1 MSDTSKGSALSDLFY
16 RNPRLT
22 VLAIGFIVV
31 AGLAALQTL
40 ARQEDPTMTRRFA
53 QVETVLPGATAARV
67 EALIT
72 EKLEGKLRE
81 ISEIRE
87 LRSMSRAGR
96 SIIIIQLADKVGPDT
111 ADIVWSE
118 IRDKLAET
126 EADLPAGAGR
136 PTLEVREPIAST
148 LVVAF
153 TWDGAGEVQLGMLT
167 RLARDLETRLA
178 NVGGTRETTLYGQA
192 VEEIRIHVD
201 AHALAAADLTA
212 ERLADRIAAAD
223 TRMPAGRLQGRDSE
237 LLVEVMGELDST
249 ERIAGIPVQRLAT
262 GEVLRVG
269 DLADVR
275 KANRDP
281 APAMAFHQGQR
292 AVIIGVVMEPDQ
304 RIDFWVA
311 NARAVIDRYRDTL
324 PPQINLEVIFDQN
337 VYTGGRL
344 AELSLNL
351 AAALLLIMGLLLFFM
366 GVRSAITVGVALPLS
381 MAMVLSGLMFM
392 NIPLHQMSVTGLII
406 ALGLL
411 IDNAIVV
418 VEEYKLRRR
427 RGMVIAEAIG
437 NSIKRLFVPLAAS
450 TATTVFAFLPV
461 AFSPGATGEFTGAIA
476 ISVVLSVSSSF
487 LLAMTIVPAIA
498 GYMERRFPL
507 PATEAG
513 AKPRWW
519 VSGFSHA
526 GLRDAYAASLDAVLK
541 RPLLG
546 IGVGLLL
553 PLIGFVM
560 ASTLTMQFFPP
571 VDRDQ
576 FQIQMTLPAEAS
588 IGETRRNVERLRDI
602 LYEYDVIER
611 DAFFLGE
618 SAPRVFYNT
627 IGNNDGVASFA
638 GGFIGTRSARAT
650 LELLPELQR
659 RLSREFPNARVLALP
674 FEQGPPFDAP
684 IEVRVV
690 GDDLAVLRRIGE
702 QLRSLM
708 AATEGVTYTSS
719 TLDRAEPK
727 LAVHPD
733 ENRAAQAG
741 LVLAELPAQLN
752 TSLSGH
758 PAGFVMEGIHELPV
772 TVRYAE
778 GSRSHPGNLAS
789 LPIVAS
795 NGPGRGYTGIP
806 LEQLAR
812 IQLEPA
818 ASTIERF
825 QGERI
830 NMVQGFLL
838 PYVLPAGAL
847 SRFEQKLAE
856 SGVDLPARYRLE
868 LGGEAE
874 ERNESVGNL
883 LRTFALFM
891 LLMVAVIVLS
901 LNSFRH
907 AAIIGLVG
915 FLSIGLALF
924 GVRLFGWPLGFT
936 AMIGTLGLVGLA
948 INGAIIVLS
957 ALKADA
963 QATAGDLTRCREVVL
978 DSTRHI
984 VSTTVTTI
992 GGFLPLIIF
1001 GGTFWPPLAT
1011 AIAGGVAGSAILA
1024 LYMVPAIFAA
1034 LLPKQA
1040 SIAAGVE
1047 DDDAT
1052 GPVAVQA
1059 ANWR

>member
-1 MSDTSKGSALSDLFY
+1 MNRPALADMFY

-22 VLAIGFIVV
+22 ILAVGFILV

-53 QVETVLPGATAARV
+53 QVETTLPGATAARV
-67 EALIT
+67 EALVT

-81 ISEIRE
+81 IAEIRE
-87 LRSMSRAGR
+87 LRSLSRAGR
-96 SIIIIQLADKVGPDT
+96 SIIIVQLSDKVGPDT

-118 IRDKLAET
+118 VRDKLAEA
-126 EADLPAGAGR
+126 EPDLPAAAGR

-153 TWDGAGEVQLGMLT
+153 TWQGAGEPQVSMLT

-178 NVGGTRETTLYGQA
+178 NVPGTRETTLYGEVA
-192 VEEIRIHVD
+192 EEVRVSVD
-201 AHALAAADLTA
+201 AMALAAADLSA

-223 TRMPAGRLQGRDSE
+223 TRSPAGRLQGRDSE
-237 LLVEVMGELDST
+237 LLVEVMGELDSS
-249 ERIAGIPVQRLAT
+249 ERIAAIPVQRLAT

-275 KANRDP
+275 KTSRDP
-281 APAMAFHQGQR
+281 PATMSFDNGRR
-292 AVIIGVVMEPDQ
+292 AVTIGVVMEPAQ
-304 RIDFWVA
+304 RIDHWVRD
-311 NARAVIDRYRDTL
+311 ARAVIDRYRDNL
-324 PPQINLEVIFDQN
+324 PPQIGLEVIYDQN
-337 VYTGGRL
+337 EFTGARL
-344 AELSLNL
+344 AELTTNL
-351 AAALLLIMGLLLFFM
+351 VTALVIIMVLLVFFM

-392 NIPLHQMSVTGLII
+392 DIPLHQMSVTGLII

-427 RGMVIAEAIG
+427 RGKAITDAIG
-437 NSIKRLFVPLAAS
+437 DSVKRLFIPLAAS

-461 AFSPGATGEFTGAIA
+461 AFSPGATGEFTGTIA

-487 LLAMTIVPAIA
+487 LLAMTVVPAVA
-498 GYMERRFPL
+498 GFMERRFPL
-507 PATEAG
+507 KEDG
-513 AKPRWW
+513 AYGGWW

-526 GLRDAYAASLDAVLK
+526 GLRRAYAASLDAVLK
-541 RPLLG
+541 RPALG
-546 IGVGLLL
+546 IGVGLAL
-553 PLIGFVM
+553 PVIGFVL

-571 VDRDQ
+571 VDRNQ
-576 FQIQMTLPAEAS
+576 FQIQMTLPAETS
-588 IGETRRNVERLRDI
+588 IAETRRNVERLREI
-602 LYEYDVIER
+602 LYEYDAIES

-638 GGFIGTRSARAT
+638 GGFVGTRSARAT
-650 LELLPELQR
+650 RELLPELQQ
-659 RLSREFPNARVLALP
+659 RLTAEFPNGRVLALP

-690 GDDLAVLRRIGE
+690 GEDLAVLRNIGE
-702 QLRSLM
+702 RIRSVL
-708 AATEGVTYTSS
+708 AGTEGVTYTGAS
-719 TLDRAEPK
+719 LDRAEPK
-727 LAVHPD
+727 LAVYPD

-741 LVLAELPAQLN
+741 LTLADLPAQLN

-758 PAGFVMEGIHELPV
+758 PAGIVMEGIHELAIR
-772 TVRYAE
+772 VRYADDA
-778 GSRSHPGNLAS
+778 RSSPAS
-789 LPIVAS
+789 LAGLPVVAAGG
-795 NGPGRGYTGIP
+795 NGSGFAGIP

-812 IQLEPA
+812 LTLEPA

-830 NMVQGFLL
+830 NTVQGFLL
-838 PYVLPAGAL
+838 PYVLPASAL
-847 SRFEQKLAE
+847 ARFEQRLGE
-856 SGVDLPARYRLE
+856 SGLDLPAGYRLE

-874 ERNESVGNL
+874 ERGESVGNL
-883 LRTFALFM
+883 MRTFVLFM

-915 FLSIGLALF
+915 FLSVGLALF

-936 AMIGTLGLVGLA
+936 ALIGTLGLVGLA

-963 QATAGDLTRCREVVL
+963 EAAAGDRLRCREVVM

-992 GGFLPLIIF
+992 GGFLPLILF

-1024 LYMVPAIFAA
+1024 LYLVPAIFIALIPRRRREPEAA
-1034 LLPKQA
+1034 VEEVTPPLRA
-1040 SIAAGVE
+1040 IAL
-1047 DDDAT
+1047 
-1052 GPVAVQA
+1052 
-1059 ANWR
+1059 R

>member
-1 MSDTSKGSALSDLFY
+1 MSGTTQGSALTDLFY

-22 VLAIGFIVV
+22 VLAVGFILV

-67 EALIT
+67 EALVT

-81 ISEIRE
+81 IAEIRE

-96 SIIIIQLADKVGPDT
+96 SIIIIQLADKVGADT

-126 EADLPAGAGR
+126 EPDLPAGAGR

-153 TWDGAGEVQLGMLT
+153 TWNGAGEPQLGMLT

-178 NVGGTRETTLYGQA
+178 NVAGTRETTLYGEA

-223 TRMPAGRLQGRDSE
+223 TRSPAGRLQGGNSE

-275 KANRDP
+275 KINRDP
-281 APAMAFHQGQR
+281 PPTMAFHQGQR
-292 AVIIGVVMEPDQ
+292 AVTLGVVMEPDQ
-304 RIDFWVA
+304 RIDLWVA
-311 NARAVIDRYRDTL
+311 HARAVIERYRDNL
-324 PPQINLEVIFDQN
+324 PPQIGLEVIFDQN

-351 AAALLLIMGLLLFFM
+351 ATALVLIMVLLVFFM

-427 RGMVIAEAIG
+427 RGLAITDAIG
-437 NSIKRLFVPLAAS
+437 NSVKRLFVPLAAS

-498 GYMERRFPL
+498 GHMERRFPL
-507 PATEAG
+507 PKAG
-513 AKPRWW
+513 SGQRWW

-526 GLRDAYAASLDAVLK
+526 RLRDAYARSLDAVLA

-546 IGVGLLL
+546 IGIGLTL
-553 PLIGFVM
+553 PIIGFAM
-560 ASTLTMQFFPP
+560 ASTLTLQFFPP
-571 VDRDQ
+571 VDRNQ

-588 IGETRRNVERLRDI
+588 IFETRRNVERLREV
-602 LYEYDVIER
+602 LYEYDVIET

-638 GGFIGTRSARAT
+638 SGFIGTRSARAT
-650 LELLPELQR
+650 LELLPELQQ

-684 IEVRVV
+684 IEVRVI
-690 GDDLAVLRRIGE
+690 GEDLAVLRELGE
-702 QLRSLM
+702 RLRSLM
-708 AATEGVTYTSS
+708 AATEGVTYTGA

-727 LAVHPD
+727 LAVYPD

-741 LVLAELPAQLN
+741 LVLADLPAQLN
-752 TSLSGH
+752 TSLSGR
-758 PAGFVMEGIHELPV
+758 PAGIVMEGIHELPV

-778 GSRSHPGNLAS
+778 GSRSDPANLAS

-795 NGPGRGYTGIP
+795 NGPGGGYTGIP

-812 IQLEPA
+812 MQLEPA

-847 SRFEQKLAE
+847 GHFEQKLAD
-856 SGVDLPARYRLE
+856 SGLALPAGYRLE
-868 LGGEAE
+868 FGGEAE

-883 LRTFALFM
+883 LRTFVLFM

-901 LNSFRH
+901 LNSFRR

-915 FLSIGLALF
+915 FLSVGLALF

-957 ALKADA
+957 ALKGDPDA
-963 QATAGDLTRCREVVL
+963 AAGDLMRCREVVL

-992 GGFLPLIIF
+992 GGFLPLILF

-1024 LYMVPAIFAA
+1024 LYLVPAIFVAM
-1034 LLPKQA
+1034 LSKQSA
-1040 SIAAGVE
+1040 VAEHADE
-1047 DDDAT
+1047 EELT
-1052 GPVAVQA
+1052 GPVALQA
-1059 ANWR
+1059 VVWR

>member
-1 MSDTSKGSALSDLFY
+1 MTNGSMKGSALSDLFY

-22 VLAIGFIVV
+22 MLAIAFIVV

-67 EALIT
+67 EALVT
-72 EKLEGKLRE
+72 EKIEGKLRA
-81 ISEIRE
+81 IAEIRE

-118 IRDKLAET
+118 IRDKLSET
-126 EADLPAGAGR
+126 ESDLPMGASR
-136 PTLEVREPIAST
+136 PLLEVREPIAST
-148 LVVAF
+148 LVVAL
-153 TWDGAGEVQLGMLT
+153 TWNSAGEPQFGMLT
-167 RLARDLETRLA
+167 RVATDLETRLA
-178 NVGGTRETTLYGQA
+178 NVSGTRETTLYGQA
-192 VEEIRIHVD
+192 LEEVQIEVD
-201 AHALAAADLTA
+201 AQALAAVALTA
-212 ERLADRIAAAD
+212 ERLAERIAAAD
-223 TRMPAGRLQGRDSE
+223 TRMPAGRLQGRASE

-249 ERIAGIPVQRLAT
+249 ERIAAIPVQRLST

-269 DLADVR
+269 DIADVR

-281 APAMAFHQGQR
+281 APTMTFHQGQR
-292 AVIIGVVMEPDQ
+292 AVAIGVVMEPDQ

-311 NARAVIDRYRDTL
+311 NARAVIDRYRADL
-324 PPQINLEVIFDQN
+324 PPQIGLEVIFDQN

-344 AELSLNL
+344 TELSLNL
-351 AAALLLIMGLLLFFM
+351 ATALLLIMALLLFFM
-366 GVRSAITVGVALPLS
+366 GVRSAITVGIALPLS
-381 MAMVLSGLMFM
+381 MAMVLSGLMLM

-418 VEEYKLRRR
+418 TEEYKQRRR
-427 RGMVIAEAIG
+427 RGLAIADAIG
-437 NSIKRLFVPLAAS
+437 NSVERLFVPLAAS

-487 LLAMTIVPAIA
+487 LLAMTVVPAIA
-498 GYMERRFPL
+498 GFIERRFPL
-507 PATEAG
+507 PATG
-513 AKPRWW
+513 AAERWW

-526 GLRDAYAASLDAVLK
+526 GLREAYAASLDAILK

-546 IGVGLLL
+546 IGLGLTL
-553 PLIGFVM
+553 PAIGFVM

-571 VDRDQ
+571 VDRNQ

-588 IGETRRNVERLRDI
+588 IDETRRNVERLREI
-602 LYEYDVIER
+602 LYEYEAIES
-611 DAFFLGE
+611 DTFFLGE

-638 GGFIGTRSARAT
+638 SGFIGTRSARAT
-650 LELLPELQR
+650 IELLPDLQQ

-690 GDDLAVLRRIGE
+690 GEDLAVLRDIGE
-702 QLRSLM
+702 QLRYLM
-708 AATEGVTYTSS
+708 AATEGVTYTGA

-727 LAVHPD
+727 LAIYPD

-758 PAGFVMEGIHELPV
+758 RAGIVMEGIHELPV
-772 TVRYAE
+772 TVRYAAM
-778 GSRSHPGNLAS
+778 SRSRPADLAS
-789 LPIVAS
+789 LPLVAP
-795 NGPGRGYTGIP
+795 NGVGGGYTGIP
-806 LEQLAR
+806 LEHLAR
-812 IQLEPA
+812 MQLEPV

-847 SRFEQKLAE
+847 GRFEQRLSA
-856 SGVDLPARYRLE
+856 SGLDLPAGYRLE

-874 ERNESVGNL
+874 ERRESVGNL
-883 LRTFALFM
+883 LRTFALFL

-915 FLSIGLALF
+915 FLSVGLALF

-957 ALKADA
+957 ALKGDREAA
-963 QATAGDLTRCREVVL
+963 GGDLLRCREVVL

-992 GGFLPLIIF
+992 GGFLPLILF

-1011 AIAGGVAGSAILA
+1011 AIAGGVAGSAVLA
-1024 LYMVPAIFAA
+1024 LYLVPAIFVA
-1034 LLPKQA
+1034 LMPRRA
-1040 SIAAGVE
+1040 IDEESDE
-1047 DDDAT
+1047 HEEAT
-1052 GPVAVQA
+1052 APVALQA
-1059 ANWR
+1059 VVWR

>member
-1 MSDTSKGSALSDLFY
+1 MKRPASPDLFY

-22 VLAIGFIVV
+22 ILAVAFILV

-53 QVETVLPGATAARV
+53 QVETVLPGAASARV
-67 EALIT
+67 ESLVT

-81 ISEIRE
+81 IAEIRE

-96 SIIIIQLADKVGPDT
+96 SIIIVQLADSVGPDT
-111 ADIVWSE
+111 ADIIWSE
-118 IRDKLAET
+118 VRDKLAEA
-126 EADLPAGAGR
+126 EPDLPAGSGR
-136 PTLEVREPIAST
+136 PLLEVREPIAST
-148 LVVAF
+148 LLLAF
-153 TWDGAGEVQLGMLT
+153 TWRGAGEPQLGMLT
-167 RLARDLETRLA
+167 RLATDLETRLA
-178 NVGGTRETTLYGQA
+178 NIAGTRETTLYGEA
-192 VEEIRIHVD
+192 VEEVQIRVD
-201 AHALAAADLTA
+201 AHALAAVDLSA

-223 TRMPAGRLQGRDSE
+223 TRRPAGRLQGGGSE

-269 DLADVR
+269 DIADVR
-275 KANRDP
+275 KGNRDP
-281 APAMAFHQGQR
+281 APTMALHQGRR
-292 AVIIGVVMEPDQ
+292 AVVIGVVMEPDQ
-304 RIDFWVA
+304 RIDYWVA
-311 NARAVIDRYRDTL
+311 NARSVIDRYRNDL
-324 PPQINLEVIFDQN
+324 PSQIGLEVIFDQN

-344 AELSLNL
+344 TDLTVNL
-351 AAALLLIMGLLLFFM
+351 ASALLLIMALLLFFM
-366 GVRSAITVGVALPLS
+366 GLRSAITVGVALPLS

-427 RGMVIAEAIG
+427 RGMAIADAIADAV
-437 NSIKRLFVPLAAS
+437 KRLFVPLAAS

-461 AFSPGATGEFTGAIA
+461 ALSPGATGEFTGAIA

-487 LLAMTIVPAIA
+487 LLAMTVVPAMA

-507 PATEAG
+507 PEPEAR
-513 AKPRWW
+513 PRWW
-519 VSGFSHA
+519 VNGFSHA
-526 GLRDAYAASLDAVLK
+526 GLRDAYAASLDAVLE

-546 IGVGLLL
+546 IGIGLAL
-553 PLIGFVM
+553 PVLGF
-560 ASTLTMQFFPP
+560 ALATTLTMQFFPP

-576 FQIQMTLPAEAS
+576 FQIQMTLPADSS
-588 IGETRRNVERLRDI
+588 IADTRRNVERLREI
-602 LYEYDVIER
+602 LYQFDSIEN
-611 DAFFLGE
+611 DSFFLGE

-638 GGFIGTRSARAT
+638 GGFIGTRSASAT
-650 LELLPELQR
+650 QTLLPALQR
-659 RLSREFPNARVLALP
+659 RLSDEFPNARVLALP

-684 IEVRVV
+684 IEVRVI
-690 GDDLAVLRRIGE
+690 GEELSVLRAIGE
-702 QLRSLM
+702 RLRSLM
-708 AATEGVTYTSS
+708 AATEGVTYTGA

-727 LAVHPD
+727 LAVYPD

-741 LVLAELPAQLN
+741 LALSELPDQLDS
-752 TSLSGH
+752 SLSGH
-758 PAGFVMEGIHELPV
+758 DAGIVMEGIHELPV
-772 TVRYAE
+772 RVRYAE
-778 GSRSHPGNLAS
+778 ASRARPDDLAS
-789 LPIVAS
+789 LPIVAT
-795 NGPGRGYTGIP
+795 NGSADSYTGIP

-812 IQLEPA
+812 LELEPA
-818 ASTIERF
+818 ASIIERF

-847 SRFEQKLAE
+847 GRFEQKLAD
-856 SGVDLPARYRLE
+856 SGLELPAGYRLE
-868 LGGEAE
+868 FGGEAE

-883 LRTFALFM
+883 LSTFALFM

-915 FLSIGLALF
+915 FLSVGLALF

-957 ALKADA
+957 ALQGDA
-963 QATAGDLTRCREVVL
+963 QARAGDRLRCREVVL

-992 GGFLPLIIF
+992 GGFLPLILF

-1024 LYMVPAIFAA
+1024 LYLVPAIFVA
-1034 LLPKQA
+1034 LVPEQA
-1040 SIAAGVE
+1040 PEE
-1047 DDDAT
+1047 DADAESCS
-1052 GPVAVQA
+1052 PVPLQAVV
-1059 ANWR
+1059 WR

>member
-1 MSDTSKGSALSDLFY
+1 MTSGNASALTDLFY
-16 RNPRLT
+16 RSPRLT
-22 VLAIGFIVV
+22 ILAIAFILL

-67 EALIT
+67 EALVT

-81 ISEIRE
+81 IAEIGE

-96 SIIIIQLADKVGPDT
+96 SIIIIQLADQVGPDS
-111 ADIVWSE
+111 ADIIWSE
-118 IRDKLAET
+118 IRDKLSET
-126 EADLPAGAGR
+126 ESDLPTGSSR
-136 PTLEVREPIAST
+136 PLLEVQEPIAST

-153 TWDGAGEVQLGMLT
+153 TWNGAGETQLGMLT
-167 RLARDLETRLA
+167 RLATDLETRLA
-178 NVGGTRETTLYGQA
+178 HLAGTRETKLYGQA
-192 VEEIRIHVD
+192 LEELRINVD
-201 AHALAAADLTA
+201 AHALAAVGLSA

-223 TRMPAGRLQGRDSE
+223 TRRPAGRLQGGDSE

-249 ERIAGIPVQRLAT
+249 ERIARIPVKRLAT

-269 DLADVR
+269 DIADVR
-275 KANRDP
+275 KATRDP
-281 APAMAFHQGQR
+281 APTMAFHRGQR
-292 AVIIGVVMEPDQ
+292 TVSIGVVMEPDQ

-311 NARAVIDRYRDTL
+311 NARAVIDRYRDDL
-324 PPQINLEVIFDQN
+324 PPQIGLEVIFDQN

-344 AELSLNL
+344 TALSVNL
-351 AAALLLIMGLLLFFM
+351 ATALLLIMTLLLFFM
-366 GVRSAITVGVALPLS
+366 GVRSAITVGIALPLS

-392 NIPLHQMSVTGLII
+392 DIPLHQMSVTGLII

-427 RGMVIAEAIG
+427 RGMAIDNAIG
-437 NSIKRLFVPLAAS
+437 NAVKRLFVPLAAS

-461 AFSPGATGEFTGAIA
+461 AFAPGATGEFTGSIA

-498 GYMERRFPL
+498 GFMERRFPL
-507 PATEAG
+507 PADGERR
-513 AKPRWW
+513 RWW
-519 VSGFSHA
+519 INGFSHA
-526 GLRDAYAASLDAVLK
+526 GLRNAYASSLDAILK
-541 RPLLG
+541 RPLIG
-546 IGVGLLL
+546 IGIGLTL
-553 PLIGFVM
+553 PVIGFGM

-576 FQIQMTLPAEAS
+576 FQIQMTLPPDAS
-588 IGETRRNVERLRDI
+588 ILETRREVARLREI
-602 LYEYDVIER
+602 LYEYDAIES
-611 DAFFLGE
+611 DSFFLGE

-650 LELLPELQR
+650 QELLPQLQQ

-684 IEVRVV
+684 IEVRVI
-690 GDDLAVLRRIGE
+690 GEDLAVLREVGE
-702 QLRSLM
+702 RLRYLM
-708 AATEGVTYTSS
+708 AATEGVTYTGA
-719 TLDRAEPK
+719 TLNRAEPK
-727 LAVHPD
+727 LAVYPH
-733 ENRAAQAG
+733 ENLAAQAG
-741 LVLAELPAQLN
+741 LMLADLPTQLRS
-752 TSLSGH
+752 SLSGQA
-758 PAGFVMEGIHELPV
+758 AGIVMEGIHELPI

-778 GSRSHPGNLAS
+778 ISRRRPDDLAS
-789 LPIVAS
+789 LPIVA
-795 NGPGRGYTGIP
+795 PGGVAGGYNGIP

-812 IQLEPA
+812 VELEPA

-825 QGERI
+825 GGERI
-830 NMVQGFLL
+830 NMVQGFLQ

-847 SRFEQKLAE
+847 GRFQQRLAD
-856 SGVDLPARYRLE
+856 SGLDLPAGYRLE
-868 LGGEAE
+868 IGGEAE

-883 LRTFALFM
+883 LSTFALFM
-891 LLMVAVIVLS
+891 LLMVAVVVLS

-907 AAIIGLVG
+907 AAIIGAVG
-915 FLSIGLALF
+915 FLSVGLALF

-957 ALKADA
+957 ALKGDP
-963 QATAGDLTRCREVVL
+963 QAAAGDRLRCREVVL

-992 GGFLPLIIF
+992 GGFLPLIVF

-1024 LYMVPAIFAA
+1024 LYLVPAIFVA
-1034 LLPKQA
+1034 LLPKPSSDEGA
-1040 SIAAGVE
+1040 VPE
-1047 DDDAT
+1047 DQST
-1052 GPVAVQA
+1052 GPVALQA
-1059 ANWR
+1059 IAWG